1 MGRLHELLDA
11 QAYRLAH
18 WRVAADEIN
27 YRRLDINDLAGVRS
41 ELPEVFEDVHR
52 ELFRLIHRG
61 CVHGLRIDHPD
72 GCAIRAC
79 ISKLQARAALR
90 TPAPGRS
97 SSWSRRYWRRMSTCP
112 TSGQSMARPAT
123 SLPMSSTDCSSIRG
137 SRTLQPDLFGVH
149 WRACKLRQHAVQC
162 QEARAVG
169 DAVVRACAAC
179 RAIAVGRAE
188 LARDARFHAEHPAF
202 RAGFGDRRISPSI
215 APTSSPAMSDQDRR
229 HVKQAV
235 KCKREA
241 SRQID
246 PSVFEFIHDVL
257 LHDDSPHAAAFVH
270 ASSR

>member
-1 MGRLHELLDA
+1 MAASSAAVAAAINAAVADINQHGLGRLHELLDA

-18 WRVAADEIN
+18 WRVADEIN
-27 YRRLDINDLAGVRS
+27 YRRFFDINDLAGVRS

-79 ISKLQARAALR
+79 ISKLQARAGAR

-123 SLPMSSTDCSSIRG
+123 SLPMSSTDCSSIR
-137 SRTLQPDLFGVH
+137 LQPNASARSIREFTGEHASYDSMLFS
-149 WRACKLRQHAVQC
+149 AKKLVLS
-162 QEARAVG
+162 EMPF
-169 DAVVRACAAC
+169 VRVCAAC
-179 RAIAVGRAE
+179 RATAVGRAE

-215 APTSSPAMSDQDRR
+215 APTSSPAMCPIR
-229 HVKQAV
+229 
-235 KCKREA
+235 
-241 SRQID
+241 IGGT
-246 PSVFEFIHDVL
+246 
-257 LHDDSPHAAAFVH
+257 
-270 ASSR
+270 